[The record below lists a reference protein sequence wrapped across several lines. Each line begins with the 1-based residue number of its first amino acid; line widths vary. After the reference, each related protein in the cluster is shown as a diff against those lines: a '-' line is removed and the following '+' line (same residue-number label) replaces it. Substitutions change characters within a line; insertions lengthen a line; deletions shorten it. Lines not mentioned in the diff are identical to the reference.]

1 MKQKREKQNHG
12 KNVSSALKIAKIK
25 RKLSQFIF
33 IETEIVSLKGKF
45 QFNLKKK
52 TRKKVK
58 QFFFSCFKQKS
69 EFYVGK
75 KICIKPQHF
84 LCFVDFVK
92 EIRKKG

>member
-45 QFNLKKK
+45 QFNLKKNEEK
-52 TRKKVK
+52 SQTV
-58 QFFFSCFKQKS
+58 FFFMF
-69 EFYVGK
+69 
-75 KICIKPQHF
+75 
-84 LCFVDFVK
+84 
-92 EIRKKG
+92 

>member
-45 QFNLKKK
+45 QFNLKKNEEK
-52 TRKKVK
+52 SQTV
-58 QFFFSCFKQKS
+58 FFSCFKQKS

-75 KICIKPQHF
+75 KSALNLNIFCVSLILSK
-84 LCFVDFVK
+84 
-92 EIRKKG
+92 R